1 MTRYANILN
10 DDAFKVVIFTPGNE
24 ELMARMIEVL
34 LPGKKIRKLEFRS
47 TEQHGLSISDKISN
61 FDAVCTAENGELF
74 IVEMQGLPQESYAD
88 RMLCYASFP
97 IRMQLAQKL
106 SDIRSGKGRPMDY
119 SLVPVYVLSFVN
131 FAIPHE
137 DEAILR
143 DGLVSSYRICS
154 PETGELM
161 TEALYFAYLEL
172 GRLEVPFGEPGACT
186 GLTQQLAYALKY
198 MNRLTEC
205 PREFEDRLFP
215 LLFEASEFANMNVDK
230 QFKVTSIMRTELD
243 RIAENEYA
251 RKQGVKQGME
261 QGRAEESRRM
271 ALKLRE
277 LGVDSAIIQ
286 QATGLNP
293 KEIR

>member
-1 MTRYANILN
+1 M
-10 DDAFKVVIFTPGNE
+10 
-24 ELMARMIEVL
+24 
-34 LPGKKIRKLEFRS
+34 
-47 TEQHGLSISDKISN
+47 SISDKISN
-61 FDAVCTAENGELF
+61 FDAVCTSDTGELF

-251 RKQGVKQGME
+251 RKQGVKQGLEQGVKRGLE